1 MSSSS
6 TTGISWVSP
15 RPVRSLAARA
25 VHAIKAEWKAG
36 PPISSKDLFEDMKRQ
51 GRREREGRGNSGT
64 ASRLDRGRSRTAAD
78 VRLEQ
83 TYTIAYIAHA
93 PLEPR
98 AAVAEW
104 KDGKLT
110 VWTGT
115 QRPFG
120 VQGELAGA
128 FRLANDAV
136 RVIVPDTGRRLR
148 RQAFRRGGHRGGQAG
163 SRRQAD
169 RSSSSGRARK
179 NSPGPTSDRPASS
192 KSRAASAATERSRPG
207 NFITI
212 IPALRGFARSMK
224 CPIN

>member
-1 MSSSS
+1 MS
-6 TTGISWVSP
+6 TTTSP
-15 RPVRSLAARA
+15 VDWTIAGHSAAKVDGREFVTGKHAYSSDIRLARDVARQGAASSFVRRDLGLDRRERGQGDARCRRRPRRGFRGCRRVQARSAAARA
-25 VHAIKAEWKAG
+25 VHAIKAEWKTG

-51 GRREREGRGNSGT
+51 GRQERDGRGNS
-64 ASRLDRGRSRTAAD
+64 AQRTGSIEKGLNAAD

-120 VQGELAGA
+120 VQGELAAA
-128 FRLANDAV
+128 FRL
-136 RVIVPDTGRRLR
+136 G
-148 RQAFRRGGHRGGQAG
+148 
-163 SRRQAD
+163 
-169 RSSSSGRARK
+169 
-179 NSPGPTSDRPASS
+179 
-192 KSRAASAATERSRPG
+192 
-207 NFITI
+207 
-212 IPALRGFARSMK
+212 
-224 CPIN
+224 